1 VKKLTAYIS
10 EDGTIHKTKR
20 DCVVADLAH
29 IIQAN
34 APGKVMIHPHEA
46 RTVAQ
51 IIVLNHAS
59 ASKALSMLDEWDHR
73 IPEHFELE
81 PAAESVAV
89 PETPPTPPAA
99 YPDFPVE
106 TLDI

>member
-1 VKKLTAYIS
+1 MKRLTAYIS

-20 DCVVADLAH
+20 DCVIAALAH
-29 IIQAN
+29 LIAAN
-34 APGKVMIHPHEA
+34 APGKMMIHQHEA
-46 RTVAQ
+46 KTVAQ
-51 IIVLNHAS
+51 IIVTHADS
-59 ASKALSMLDEWDHR
+59 ATKALKMLDEWDHR

-81 PAAESVAV
+81 PAVEAVAV